1 MLNAIFNIIK
11 GAVLGLAMIIPGVS
25 GGTMA
30 VIFGIYER
38 LIRALHGFSPSTL
51 KEAAGLP
58 WGRERKTRLGGLWNE
73 HDLGFLA
80 QLFGGALLS
89 ILACSHLI
97 EYLIKDHPN
106 PTNGFFFGLVGAS
119 IIFPLRLMERKSMVE
134 LACGVAAMALTI
146 GISIYAA
153 GLAQEHAPQEAAMP
167 HSLFNCARLAICGC
181 VASSAML
188 LPGISGSFLLLLL
201 GVYHEVLGIINQRDY
216 LLLVVF
222 AASCAIGL
230 VLFARLINLLLSRY
244 RSSTMAF
251 LAGLMAGSLWN
262 LWPFRETGARGPAWP
277 AEGDSTAGVTILT
290 FLAGAAIVGGLAFY
304 GRRAKPNGGE
314 KQTAEV

>member
-1 MLNAIFNIIK
+1 LLNAIFNIIK

-58 WGRERKTRLGGLWNE
+58 WGRERKTRLGALWNG

-97 EYLIKDHPN
+97 GYLIKDHPN

-146 GISIYAA
+146 YAA
-153 GLAQEHAPQEAAMP
+153 GFAQEHAPQEAAMP
-167 HSLFNCARLAICGC
+167 HSLLNCARLAICGC

-188 LPGISGSFLLLLL
+188 LPGISGAFLLLLL
-201 GVYHEVLGIINQRDY
+201 GVYREVLGIIYQRDY

-222 AASCAIGL
+222 AAGCAIGL
-230 VLFARLINLLLSRY
+230 VLFARLINLLLRRC

-262 LWPFRETGARGPAWP
+262 LWPFKETGTRGPAWP

-304 GRRAKPNGGE
+304 SRRPKDNGGE

>member
-38 LIRALHGFSPSTL
+38 LIKALHSFSLSTL

-58 WGRERKTRLGGLWNE
+58 WGQERKARLGTLWNG

-80 QLFGGALLS
+80 QLFSGAFLS
-89 ILACSHLI
+89 ILACSQLI
-97 EYLIKDHPN
+97 EYLITDHPN

-119 IIFPLRLMERKSMVE
+119 IIFPVRLMERKSMVE
-134 LACGVAAMALTI
+134 LACGVSAAALTI
-146 GISIYAA
+146 CISIYAA
-153 GLAQEHAPQEAAMP
+153 GFTQEQAPQEAALH
-167 HSLFNCARLAICGC
+167 HSLFNYVRLAVCGC
-181 VASSAML
+181 AASSAML

-216 LLLVVF
+216 LLLVIF
-222 AASCAIGL
+222 TASCAIGL
-230 VLFARLINLLLSRY
+230 VLFARLIDLLLRRY
-244 RSSTMAF
+244 RSPTMAF
-251 LAGLMAGSLWN
+251 LGGLMAGSLWN
-262 LWPFRETGARGPAWP
+262 LWPFRETGSSGPAWP
-277 AEGDSTAGVTILT
+277 AEGDSTAEVTLLA
-290 FLAGAAIVGGLAFY
+290 FLAGSAIVGGLAFY
-304 GRRAKPNGGE
+304 GRSPKRNDSE

>member
-38 LIRALHGFSPSTL
+38 LIKALHSFSPSSL
-51 KEAAGLP
+51 REAAGLP
-58 WGRERKTRLGGLWNE
+58 WGAERKTRLGALWNR

-97 EYLIKDHPN
+97 EHLIKNHPN

-134 LACGVAAMALTI
+134 LACGIAATALTI

-153 GLAQEHAPQEAAMP
+153 GFAQEPPPQEAAMP
-167 HSLFNCARLAICGC
+167 HGLFNYARLAICGC

-188 LPGISGSFLLLLL
+188 LPGISGSFILLLL
-201 GVYHEVLGIINQRDY
+201 GVYHDVLGIINQRDY

-222 AASCAIGL
+222 AASCTIGL

-262 LWPFRETGARGPAWP
+262 LWPFRETGSSGPAWP
-277 AEGDSTAGVTILT
+277 AEGDNTAGVTLLT

-304 GRRAKPNGGE
+304 SRRPKGNGGE

>member
-58 WGRERKTRLGGLWNE
+58 WGRERKTRLGGLWNG

-97 EYLIKDHPN
+97 EYLIEDHPN

-146 GISIYAA
+146 YAA
-153 GLAQEHAPQEAAMP
+153 GFAQEHAPQEAAMP

-188 LPGISGSFLLLLL
+188 LPGISGAFLLLLL
-201 GVYHEVLGIINQRDY
+201 GVYREVLGIIYQRDY

-222 AASCAIGL
+222 AAGCAIGL
-230 VLFARLINLLLSRY
+230 VLFARLINLLLRRC

-262 LWPFRETGARGPAWP
+262 LWPFKETGTRGPAWP